1 MQQFSIFSRE
11 TLRPCPGGDYKFH
24 VPTLSWPIVGTL
36 MIEPTESENIEELD
50 RFISALLSI
59 RDEIDNKPELLKNA
73 PHSLSLL
80 KEDWKFDYS
89 QKDAFYPNNIEKDYF
104 PSVNRVNDVY
114 GDRNII
120 CKY

>member
-1 MQQFSIFSRE
+1 MQEAIYKGIDWLKKMSADGEFCYTTSNND
-11 TLRPCPGGDYKFH
+11 PG
-24 VPTLSWPIVGTL
+24 SQ
-36 MIEPTESENIEELD
+36 NIEELD

-120 CKY
+120 RKS